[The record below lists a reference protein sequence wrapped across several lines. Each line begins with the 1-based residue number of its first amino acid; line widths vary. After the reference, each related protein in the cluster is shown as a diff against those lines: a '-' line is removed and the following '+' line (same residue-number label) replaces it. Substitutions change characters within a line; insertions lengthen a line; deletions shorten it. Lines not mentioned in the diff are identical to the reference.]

1 VGGLPPRKSRP
12 NNSATITS
20 AITVNSLKSK
30 TKVICSMLHAI
41 MSSILGTSV
50 LRTLLR
56 KLAIETKRVPLPGS
70 SWKVTTRDLGQDR
83 LVCNWWHGLP
93 TAPHRK
99 GEVYQWLI

>member
-83 LVCNWWHGLP
+83 QCAIGGMDCPPRHTGKVRFTNC
-93 TAPHRK
+93 
-99 GEVYQWLI
+99 